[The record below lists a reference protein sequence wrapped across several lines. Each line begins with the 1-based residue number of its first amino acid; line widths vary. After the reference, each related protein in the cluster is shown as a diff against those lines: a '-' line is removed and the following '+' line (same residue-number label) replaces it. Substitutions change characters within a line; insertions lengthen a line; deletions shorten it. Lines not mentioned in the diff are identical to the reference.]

1 MANECEMNSRGCD
14 IRATL
19 PDGEASQIPLGDIG
33 FSDDRRRAA
42 LRAARDND
50 RKGPMTLIAPVAELI
65 GNVSTPF
72 AQARAM
78 PPSVYTSPAFLERE
92 LKDVFAREWFS
103 VGRASALAKPGDYLT
118 VELAGQPIIV
128 IRDSQGTLRAMSN
141 VCLHRMST
149 LLEGAGSRG
158 ASCAPITAGP
168 TISTER
174 CARRRRWPGTSASAR
189 PTTGCRRCAARNGS
203 AG

>member
-1 MANECEMNSRGCD
+1 MNEMNSRRD
-14 IRATL
+14 IATL
-19 PDGEASQIPLGDIG
+19 RDCELRNSRRIRLR
-33 FSDDRRRAA
+33 DDRRRAA
-42 LRAARDND
+42 QART
-50 RKGPMTLIAPVAELI
+50 RQRQEGPMTLIAPVAELI

-141 VCLHRMST
+141 V
-149 LLEGAGSRG
+149 
-158 ASCAPITAGP
+158 PTA
-168 TISTER
+168 
-174 CARRRRWPGTSASAR
+174 
-189 PTTGCRRCAARNGS
+189 CRRCSNMPAAGQHRPYHG
-203 AG
+203 